1 MSFPLFC
8 RSPFMSVRNDLGGI
22 DDTFAQ
28 RVCQARW
35 PAVFFEQ
42 IIEGF
47 VGEFL
52 KRLHALGR
60 KNLDFMPCLV
70 VKLDALPDHSDQPS
84 VPLIL
89 RRPKTTARHFGSS
102 CCCSEAPVRAF
113 LFGTQDARAP
123 ATMRIEIPIRIWT
136 ESERLIAAPY
146 PELMSRAGSLCKIY
160 NNAEDPPRGNEA
172 VSDLPKWANGHP
184 D

>member
-1 MSFPLFC
+1 MSE
-8 RSPFMSVRNDLGGI
+8 RDDLGGI

-52 KRLHALGR
+52 KRLHAIGR

-70 VKLDALPDHSDQPS
+70 VKTDALPDHSDQPS
-84 VPLIL
+84 APLIL

-102 CCCSEAPVRAF
+102 CCSSGAPVRAF
-113 LFGTQDARAP
+113 LFGLRMRA
-123 ATMRIEIPIRIWT
+123 AGIAIPIRIRT

-146 PELMSRAGSLCKIY
+146 PELMSRAGGLCKIY
-160 NNAEDPPRGNEA
+160 NNAEDPTRANEA
-172 VSDLPKWANGHP
+172 VSDLPKRANGYP